1 MALQTEKAAE
11 VRVSILNPATA
22 PVQPVTTQTKFVMGV
37 SSALFVLPFA
47 LALLWE
53 VRVRRVATVDQLEE
67 EARIPVIGEIT
78 ELPTRSLLPG
88 RRAEAAF

>member
-1 MALQTEKAAE
+1 M
-11 VRVSILNPATA
+11 
-22 PVQPVTTQTKFVMGV
+22 TTQTKFVVGV

-53 VRVRRVATVDQLEE
+53 VAVVRRVATVDQLED

-88 RRAEAAF
+88 